1 MNYRDYIYFDL
12 EVNWKKNKWV
22 STKKFFLLLALIVIL
37 LYRTTKIINLEI
49 NNEDRLFTF
58 LFTMYPMILSLLLV
72 MKINTNKIYVKSI
85 FIFLIS
91 LFIFILVLN
100 IHFARG
106 YFFSMLGDEYSI
118 CELIITF
125 STNVFIIGHLN
136 KNNRFIN

>member
-1 MNYRDYIYFDL
+1 MNYKNYIYFDL
-12 EVNWKKNKWV
+12 QINWKENKWV
-22 STKKFFLLLALIVIL
+22 SIKKYFLLIALIVIL

-58 LFTMYPMILSLLLV
+58 LFTLYPVILTLLLV

-85 FIFLIS
+85 LLFLIS

-100 IHFARG
+100 IYFARG
-106 YFFSMLGDEYSI
+106 YFYSMIGDDYTVF
-118 CELIITF
+118 ELIITF

-136 KNNRFIN
+136 TNNRFIN

>member
-12 EVNWKKNKWV
+12 ELNWKEKKWV
-22 STKKFFLLLALIVIL
+22 SLKKFFLLLALIVIL

-49 NNEDRLFTF
+49 NNEDRFFTF

-91 LFIFILVLN
+91 LFVFLLVLN
-100 IHFARG
+100 IYFARG
-106 YFFSMLGDEYSI
+106 YFFTMLGDDFTVY
-118 CELIITF
+118 ELIITF

-136 KNNRFIN
+136 TNNRFKK